1 VAVDRA
7 RVAMVYVAGA
17 AGRQLGS
24 GYAVSASVVL
34 TAAHGITRAGVTLGG
49 AAEVR
54 PLDSVTW
61 VSGTV
66 TWLDTGLDAALVQV
80 TGSVFAPAARP
91 SVLRWGRLVGGEP
104 LMAAAIGFPWAMERP
119 NKLRDTDHVIGF
131 VAPGAGIKSD
141 RLHLS
146 VLSSAPKSSP
156 DSVPSPW
163 AGMSG
168 AGLLAGAYLIGVV
181 VVDPPKYGTDRLVA
195 VPAAALLGAPG
206 FCDALGE
213 SPALVDVD
221 AAWRLEYAAGRFLTL
236 AAPYRPLPPGFSAAA
251 ARHRLLNPR
260 HGIVPFTGRA
270 ELVEKLLG
278 WFSNDKPGLTVWT
291 VTGDGGSG
299 KTRLAAEL
307 CTAVLGQGLE
317 AGFVDLDRAE
327 GSVRWR
333 LDRPTLLVV
342 DNAELNLD
350 LLEELVTSLA
360 YSDVPVRLLLLARV
374 RTSWWQQLSARTEGL
389 IDGLDEGDLDLA
401 LSTHTLDQSARRD
414 HYSAAVRALAAALS
428 VSSAETAA
436 ISGPPDLEAEPFG
449 DPLMVHLAALLAV
462 SGEALGAVRGPPAQ
476 IRPIVLRAFLARE
489 ADRWSQQKDVDAVI
503 LRRCVATG
511 TVSSPEVEASG
522 AKILAAVPDLSDSPE
537 GERRALARWLHDIN
551 AGPDYWN
558 PIRPD
563 PLADQL
569 LADLDVLP
577 QLALDVCD
585 KAKLLNDLPTLGRL
599 LAELTRAAAAAGDCA
614 ASALNLLLRERLDDL
629 FDALRAEPQGP
640 LPQRLTAAL
649 QQNPVPDVV
658 VYMGLNELISQSAV
672 ALADLAFVIADQTV
686 EYHREQ
692 VAERPDIRANRL
704 DLALS
709 LNHKYVALNSLGRYE
724 EALTVI
730 EEAVRRYRDLVA
742 DDRDVFSFGLAM
754 VLNNQSAAFE
764 AIRQYDE
771 ALNAANE
778 AVALLEDIIEARPD
792 DYLLPNLAAALN
804 NQSLALAGL
813 KHETQALESIGRAL
827 KHYRALFE
835 GGDKAFLS
843 SVALALN
850 NQASAFTALG
860 RDEEALTAA
869 TESVARYR
877 TLVAA
882 HPDAFGSDLARAL
895 VNQSI
900 ALAAEG
906 RDEEAL
912 TAATESVARYR
923 DLVAIRPAA
932 FLYELSASLHTQA
945 RRLAALGRQPEAQRA
960 AEEATEIGQKLA
972 AQGRLPQ

>member
-1 VAVDRA
+1 
-7 RVAMVYVAGA
+7 MVYVAGSA
-17 AGRQLGS
+17 RSQVGS
-24 GYAVSASVVL
+24 GYAVGASVVL
-34 TAAHGITRAGVTLGG
+34 TAAHVITRAGVALGG
-49 AAEVR
+49 TAQVR
-54 PLDSVTW
+54 LLDSATW

-66 TWLDTGLDAALVQV
+66 TWLDTGLDAALVGV
-80 TGSVFAPAARP
+80 TGSVFTSAARP

-119 NKLRDTDHVIGF
+119 NNVRDTDHVIGF
-131 VAPGAGIKSD
+131 VAPGAGIASD

-146 VLSSAPKSSP
+146 VLSSAPTTAPKSLS
-156 DSVPSPW
+156 SPW

-181 VVDPPKYGTDRLVA
+181 VVDPPRYGTDRLVA
-195 VPAAALLGAPG
+195 VPAAALHGAPG

-236 AAPYRPLPPGFSAAA
+236 AAPYRPLPPGFNAAA
-251 ARHRLLNPR
+251 SRHRLLNPR

-270 ELVEKLLG
+270 ELVEELLG
-278 WFSNDKPGLTVWT
+278 WFSNDQPGLAVRT
-291 VTGDGGSG
+291 VTGGGGSG
-299 KTRLAAEL
+299 KTRLAAEV
-307 CTAVLGQGLE
+307 CMAVLGQGFE
-317 AGFVDLDRAE
+317 AGFVDLDQAE

-350 LLEELVTSLA
+350 LLEDLVTSLA

-389 IDGLDEGDLDLA
+389 IDGLDEGDLDLT
-401 LSTHTLDQSARRD
+401 LSTHTLGQSARRD

-428 VSSAETAA
+428 VSNAETAA
-436 ISGPPDLEAEPFG
+436 ISDPPDLDAEPFG

-462 SGEALGAVRGPPAQ
+462 SGEALSAVQGPPAQ

-489 ADRWSQQKDVDAVI
+489 ADRWSEQKDMDAVI

-537 GERRALARWLHDIN
+537 GERRALARWLHELN
-551 AGPDYWN
+551 AGPDFWN

-614 ASALNLLLRERLDDL
+614 ASALNLLLRERLDDI
-629 FDALRAEPQGP
+629 FDVLRAEPQGP
-640 LPQRLTAAL
+640 LAQRLTAAL

-672 ALADLAFVIADQTV
+672 ALADLAFVIADQAV

-704 DLALS
+704 DLALA
-709 LNHKYVALNSLGRYE
+709 LNHEYAALNSLGRYE
-724 EALTVI
+724 DALAVI

-742 DDRDVFSFGLAM
+742 DDRDVFLFGLAM
-754 VLNNQSAAFE
+754 VLNNQSAALL
-764 AIRQYDE
+764 ATRQYDK
-771 ALNAANE
+771 ALTAANE
-778 AVALLEDIIEARPD
+778 AVAHFEDIIAAHPD
-792 DYLLPNLAAALN
+792 KYVLPNLAMALN
-804 NQSLALAGL
+804 NQSLALAAL
-813 KHETQALESIGRAL
+813 DQDKDALESIGKAL
-827 KHYRALFE
+827 EHYRQLIE
-835 GGDKAFLS
+835 DGDNAFLPKI
-843 SVALALN
+843 ALALT
-850 NQASAFTALG
+850 NQSAAFLATRQSDKAL
-860 RDEEALTAA
+860 EAADD
-869 TESVARYR
+869 SVARYR

-882 HPDAFGSDLARAL
+882 HPDAFGPDLARAL
-895 VNQSI
+895 NNQSI

-906 RDEEAL
+906 QDEDAL
-912 TAATESVARYR
+912 TAANDAVARYR
-923 DLVAIRPAA
+923 GLVAIRPAA
-932 FLYELSASLHTQA
+932 FLYELSVSLHTQS
-945 RRLAALGRQPEAQRA
+945 RRLAALGRQGEAQRA
-960 AEEATEIGQKLA
+960 AEEAAEIGQKLA
-972 AQGRLPQ
+972 ADD